1 MCEMYEH
8 HYNWTDNKY
17 LNSMNGEN
25 LQLLAAEL
33 VEFENDPFKFKTSG
47 KLSIIL

>member
-8 HYNWTDNKY
+8 HCNWTDNKY

-25 LQLLAAEL
+25 WLFLTAEL
-33 VEFENDPFKFKTSG
+33 VEFENNHFKFKTSG